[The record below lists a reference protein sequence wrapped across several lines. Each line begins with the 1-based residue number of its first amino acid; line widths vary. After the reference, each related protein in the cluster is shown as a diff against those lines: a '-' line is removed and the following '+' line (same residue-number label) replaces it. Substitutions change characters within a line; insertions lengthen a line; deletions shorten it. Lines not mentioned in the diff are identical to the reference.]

1 MSTNSTGTA
10 SAARSTLPPFPSTST
25 STTQFPMSS
34 NPPSDA
40 ETVRPEPSRA
50 RKVSHVTPWDRQ
62 RHSMRH
68 RELTL
73 AVHARDEKIHT
84 LQEEN
89 QALKLQVEK
98 IQRKLNASQ
107 TAARNQTH
115 AQRVQE
121 RKLDFIRGRIHALRA
136 DTSAQRGAMEKE
148 LESAT
153 QRVSSLSSEKDA
165 IFGQLTQAKEMCGT
179 LQTENGRCTSRI
191 AELEQEL
198 STLRSEAA
206 SAQSAPTTVD
216 HGVQTSATAD
226 DAAAIA
232 ALEDRCLELESFVE
246 RDGRRLEDYEARE
259 TVFKNLIA
267 EARRYND
274 YLEDS
279 YIDILRC
286 KDDFIRDLREDTSQL
301 TASNRTSERHEEAL
315 ECKLRR
321 AEEKLD
327 AADTE
332 VADMRVRLEGAERN
346 AVVSTNKIVQLEAE
360 TRDLRHRLA
369 DSEDDRRALQ
379 EDMGAADGLI
389 VHLRRE
395 LQDAVMQSQDSLPQS
410 AEEDLE
416 AWIMDDDERS
426 TPGLPSIL
434 EEEEP
439 FEDETSSD
447 EGSVDT
453 LVDGLEGLHHRL
465 LQPGLGH
472 SSTGPDSAVSSSA
485 AALALQLEEIARK
498 CEAARIHGDDVE
510 EKLRTELQEKR
521 SEKLQD
527 KSPASSPAMSDMRPS
542 SSRLPSII
550 ITPPQAEP
558 EGTLADLQAF
568 TDFPDDAVNSEAS
581 TPYYTPMSMS
591 ISLDDLP
598 LSINGPDETYSNSL
612 TTPIEFSSPDP
623 SSPCSLPASPTLSDE
638 SVENLKNV
646 TFGIYDEDSSDDDR
660 GLSRLPQ
667 DIAHASPFLL
677 HLDLPPSEDSDSD
690 YFGNSAKAQWPRRR
704 RC

>member
-1 MSTNSTGTA
+1 MSFNSTGTA
-10 SAARSTLPPFPSTST
+10 SVVRSTLPSIPSTST

-34 NPPSDA
+34 NPPSDV
-40 ETVRPEPSRA
+40 ETVRPDPGCA

-73 AVHARDEKIHT
+73 AVHARDEKIHAI
-84 LQEEN
+84 QEEN
-89 QALKLQVEK
+89 QTLKLQVEK
-98 IQRKLNASQ
+98 MQRKLNASQ
-107 TAARNQTH
+107 TAARNQTQ

-121 RKLDFIRGRIHALRA
+121 RKLDFLRGRMHGLRA
-136 DTSAQRGAMEKE
+136 EASAQRGALEKE
-148 LESAT
+148 LESAA
-153 QRVSSLSSEKDA
+153 QRLSGLTGEMDAVS
-165 IFGQLTQAKEMCGT
+165 GQLAQAKEMCGT
-179 LQTENGRCTSRI
+179 LTTENARCTSRI
-191 AELEQEL
+191 AELEHQL
-198 STLRSEAA
+198 SVLAA
-206 SAQSAPTTVD
+206 SAQPAPATAD
-216 HGVQTSATAD
+216 HSVQTSANAD
-226 DAAAIA
+226 DAAAVA
-232 ALEDRCLELESFVE
+232 ALEDRCMELESLVE
-246 RDGRRLEDYEARE
+246 HDRRLLEDYEARE

-267 EARRYND
+267 EARHYND
-274 YLEDS
+274 YLEES

-301 TASNRTSERHEEAL
+301 TASNRSSERHEEAL
-315 ECKLRR
+315 ESKLRR
-321 AEEKLD
+321 TEEKLD
-327 AADTE
+327 VTDTE

-346 AVVSTNKIVQLEAE
+346 AVASTNKIMQLEAE
-360 TRDLRHRLA
+360 TRDLRRRLA
-369 DSEDDRRALQ
+369 DSEDERRGLQ
-379 EDMGAADGLI
+379 DDMDAADGLI

-465 LQPGLGH
+465 LQAGLGH
-472 SSTGPDSAVSSSA
+472 SSDSATSSSA
-485 AALALQLEEIARK
+485 AIVALQLEDIALK

-510 EKLRTELQEKR
+510 EMLRAELQEKH
-521 SEKLQD
+521 SEKLRNRL
-527 KSPASSPAMSDMRPS
+527 PASGPAMSDMEPS

-550 ITPPQAEP
+550 ITPPQAES
-558 EGTLADLQAF
+558 EGALADLQAF
-568 TDFPDDAVNSEAS
+568 ADCPDEAVNSEAS

-591 ISLDDLP
+591 ISLEDLP
-598 LSINGPDETYSNSL
+598 LSINGPDQTYSNSL

-638 SVENLKNV
+638 SAENLKDV
-646 TFGIYDEDSSDDDR
+646 TFGVYEEDSSDDDR
-660 GLSRLPQ
+660 GALRLPQ
-667 DIAHASPFLL
+667 DIAHVSPFLL